1 MMLASMI
8 PPTHKE
14 FFASFQQFFSFL
26 FFSSFAF
33 TFLFSSSE
41 TPIRLARAN
50 MAASRLSPNSNYLPN
65 DVTLAELFKYEQ
77 SLARETA
84 KNTRTYSSISTSAES

>member
-1 MMLASMI
+1 MMLGSMI
-8 PPTHKE
+8 LKKINSIII
-14 FFASFQQFFSFL
+14 FISFFL
-26 FFSSFAF
+26 FL
-33 TFLFSSSE
+33 FLSSE

-77 SLARETA
+77 SLAKETA

>member
-1 MMLASMI
+1 MNDACQHDSSDTLI
-8 PPTHKE
+8 
-14 FFASFQQFFSFL
+14 QFCTFHIR
-26 FFSSFAF
+26 SSFVC
-33 TFLFSSSE
+33 FLSSE

-50 MAASRLSPNSNYLPN
+50 LAASRLSPNSNYLPN

-84 KNTRTYSSISTSAES
+84 KNTRTYSTISTSAES

>member
-1 MMLASMI
+1 MI
-8 PPTHKE
+8 LV
-14 FFASFQQFFSFL
+14 FISY
-26 FFSSFAF
+26 
-33 TFLFSSSE
+33 SSE

-50 MAASRLSPNSNYLPN
+50 LAASRHSPNSAYLPT

-84 KNTRTYSSISTSAES
+84 KNHRTYASLSASAES

>member
-1 MMLASMI
+1 MDNR
-8 PPTHKE
+8 
-14 FFASFQQFFSFL
+14 
-26 FFSSFAF
+26 
-33 TFLFSSSE
+33 
-41 TPIRLARAN
+41 RLRGILLN
-50 MAASRLSPNSNYLPN
+50 LQDRLSDDDRKRLHFFLADDVPRRIRDDQSLGGTLSLLESLFDQEKILPT

>member
-1 MMLASMI
+1 
-8 PPTHKE
+8 
-14 FFASFQQFFSFL
+14 L
-26 FFSSFAF
+26 FF
-33 TFLFSSSE
+33 FSSSE

-77 SLARETA
+77 SLAKETA